1 MYMKVGND
9 GAITFPSA
17 ASFTVACDITANGNI
32 VGDGATQIK
41 DMALISGSLT
51 STGSFGSINFD
62 NELAKVIPAT
72 YIEFTQNPELFTH
85 ETSPNKSWA
94 TAISRGWTVFSLKS
108 SHNAQRSNPHKLAD
122 LLERAVK

>member
-1 MYMKVGND
+1 MSLGPNAASIGSPALHGGIIYQDSSISGASLGNISGFGATTSGQDSNYFLLQLAGGNGMYMKVGND

-62 NELAKVIPAT
+62 N
-72 YIEFTQNPELFTH
+72 
-85 ETSPNKSWA
+85 
-94 TAISRGWTVFSLKS
+94 
-108 SHNAQRSNPHKLAD
+108 
-122 LLERAVK
+122 